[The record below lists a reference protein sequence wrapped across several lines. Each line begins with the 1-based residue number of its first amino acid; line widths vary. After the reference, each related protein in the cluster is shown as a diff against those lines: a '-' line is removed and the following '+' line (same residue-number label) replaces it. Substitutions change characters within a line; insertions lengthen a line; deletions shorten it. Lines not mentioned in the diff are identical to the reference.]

1 MRFLLVILK
10 MSTSPTQSAAGAA
23 SHRRYGLTPPAE
35 GHRRG
40 AGIRTC
46 TNQQRPTARSCVSQR
61 GNEMSTFSL
70 KDHQGLRSEGHVQ
83 KEERESRSRCGSS
96 GVCVCGGVVF
106 DLAGQ
111 KGAELGPWAAAWRRR
126 TDDLAEFI
134 AALLLLRPLKTCQVF
149 VVSKLRKELN

>member
-1 MRFLLVILK
+1 
-10 MSTSPTQSAAGAA
+10 
-23 SHRRYGLTPPAE
+23 
-35 GHRRG
+35 
-40 AGIRTC
+40 
-46 TNQQRPTARSCVSQR
+46 
-61 GNEMSTFSL
+61 MSTFSL

-96 GVCVCGGVVF
+96 GGCGGVVV

-111 KGAELGPWAAAWRRR
+111 KGAELGPWAAAWRWR